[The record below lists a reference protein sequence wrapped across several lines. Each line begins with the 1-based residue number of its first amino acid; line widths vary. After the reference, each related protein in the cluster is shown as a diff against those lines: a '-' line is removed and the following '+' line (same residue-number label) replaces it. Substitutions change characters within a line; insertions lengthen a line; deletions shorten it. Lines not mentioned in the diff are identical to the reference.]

1 MENYI
6 VRIVINVF
14 VILIVEST
22 QYVSLAAMSNLDIS
36 PSISMDN
43 IFIIFSLYMICVL
56 TSHYVTWWNAYLDTA
71 PGPHLEMSKSM
82 NSQSVGAV
90 LAIFL
95 KCFLMLPAL
104 SSTGGIGGI
113 FNGMIVGAL
122 GCLIGCDIGI
132 ICLISLYKRL
142 IRTNYLVEDQN
153 WFEESPTKFNMKS
166 ITSILGNSISMLCFS
181 FFSLMPGI
189 ALVDPAEPQI
199 IELLVLCFF
208 ILIVS
213 YLCLRYI
220 LRRSQIRDAL
230 FHKDVG
236 WDQMLNRAIYSGIL
250 NILLTAFFPIAQ
262 LLSIASLKKE
272 TILVG
277 SSLFWTSLGTLCF
290 LVYYKWSQKKVSW
303 TGIKIMPDKPEVK
316 S

>member
-1 MENYI
+1 MARYI
-6 VRIVINVF
+6 VRIIINFF

-22 QYVSLAAMSNLDIS
+22 QYFSLAAMSNLDIS
-36 PSISMDN
+36 PSMDN

-56 TSHYVTWWNAYLDTA
+56 SFHYVSWWNSFLDTA
-71 PGPHLEMSKSM
+71 PGTHLEMNKSL
-82 NSQSVGAV
+82 NTQLWATILV
-90 LAIFL
+90 IIL
-95 KCFLMLPAL
+95 KCILILPAL
-104 SSTGGIGGI
+104 SSRGGIEDI
-113 FNGMIVGAL
+113 INSMVVVTLAS
-122 GCLIGCDIGI
+122 LIACDIGI

-142 IRTNYLVEDQN
+142 IRANILGEDQN
-153 WFEESPTKFNMKS
+153 RFEESHTKFNMKS

-181 FFSLMPGI
+181 FFSLIPGI

-208 ILIVS
+208 ILIIS

-236 WDQMLNRAIYSGIL
+236 WDQMLNRAIYSSIL

-290 LVYYKWSQKKVSW
+290 LGYYKWSQKKVSW

>member
-6 VRIVINVF
+6 ARIVINAF

-22 QYVSLAAMSNLDIS
+22 QYFSLAAMFNLDIS
-36 PSISMDN
+36 PSMEN

-71 PGPHLEMSKSM
+71 PGPHLEMRKSM

-104 SSTGGIGGI
+104 SSTGVIGGI

-122 GCLIGCDIGI
+122 GCLFGCDIGI

-142 IRTNYLVEDQN
+142 IRTNILGEDQN
-153 WFEESPTKFNMKS
+153 RFEESHTKFNMKS

-199 IELLVLCFF
+199 IELLVLCLF

-220 LRRSQIRDAL
+220 LRRSQLRDAL

-236 WDQMLNRAIYSGIL
+236 WDQMLNRAIYSSIL

-277 SSLFWTSLGTLCF
+277 SSLFWTLLGTLCF
-290 LVYYKWSQKKVSW
+290 LGYYKWSQKKVSW